1 MVIQL
6 FIFALLFIGLASW
19 FFIRKRKV
27 LGYTFMLLG
36 IVVMVFVFHCQG
48 IIYPIKCRFL
58 NIAVFV
64 V

>member
-1 MVIQL
+1 MNIQILMVIQL

-36 IVVMVFVFHCQG
+36 IVVMVFFFIVRAL
-48 IIYPIKCRFL
+48 YPHKVPF
-58 NIAVFV
+58 
-64 V
+64 

>member
-36 IVVMVFVFHCQG
+36 IVVMVFFFIVRAL
-48 IIYPIKCRFL
+48 YPHKVPF
-58 NIAVFV
+58 
-64 V
+64 